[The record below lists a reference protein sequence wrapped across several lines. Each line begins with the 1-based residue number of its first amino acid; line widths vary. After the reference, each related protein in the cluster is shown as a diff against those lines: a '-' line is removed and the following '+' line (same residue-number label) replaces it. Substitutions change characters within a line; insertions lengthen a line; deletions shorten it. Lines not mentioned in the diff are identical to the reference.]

1 MWAEG
6 NPSLPQMWFNFVPV
20 RTDPD
25 CIMVC
30 REGGDAPVRE
40 TIYIVLVDYILY
52 VVHVPSYIP
61 ILILWCLLAGLLLN
75 QYSISNNAGKT

>member
-1 MWAEG
+1 M
-6 NPSLPQMWFNFVPV
+6 PQMWFNFVPV
-20 RTDPD
+20 LTDPD

-40 TIYIVLVDYILY
+40 TIYIVDYILY

-61 ILILWCLLAGLLLN
+61 CTYRALARAPNVHGEPELTL
-75 QYSISNNAGKT
+75 SVDV